1 MEARPCNKA
10 PGTQLTDEPNPAWFG
25 PHLMRLAT
33 VRSGEVE
40 ATHDVSIVATDE
52 AGRVIRTWGDADVTF
67 YYRSAIKAFQA
78 TVSLECGANLSP
90 EELAVTCASHGG
102 YPIHLGL
109 VESILEGAGL
119 DGDALQCPPA
129 WPRDPEAKDL
139 LIAAGHRRVKSLFH
153 NCSGK
158 HSGWLAACVA
168 QGWPTDT
175 YLDRSHPLQQR
186 ILDAI
191 EEITGVDPEPVGVD
205 GCGAPTL
212 RGRLDG
218 LARAFGRLT
227 VDDRFKQA
235 RLATHRFPA
244 LVASNTLP
252 DGRFAAW
259 WGGPVKVGA
268 QGLIAAGRNGIGIA
282 AKSHE
287 GAMPIA
293 VAAIA
298 AAATQLGLLSQAAHD
313 ALEDVRRIPV
323 LGGGRR
329 VGTIA
334 PITDRNA

>member
-1 MEARPCNKA
+1 
-10 PGTQLTDEPNPAWFG
+10 
-25 PHLMRLAT
+25 MRLAT
-33 VRSGEVE
+33 IRSGEVE

-52 AGRVIRTWGDADVTF
+52 IGRVIGTWGDPDMTF

-78 TVSLECGANLSP
+78 TVSLECGADLFP

-109 VESILEGAGL
+109 VASILKRADL
-119 DGDALQCPPA
+119 DATALQCPPA
-129 WPRDPEAKDL
+129 WPRDPLAKDL
-139 LIAAGHRRVKSLFH
+139 LIRAGHKQMKRLFH

-158 HSGWLAACVA
+158 HAGWLAACA
-168 QGWPTDT
+168 TQGWPTAT

-186 ILDAI
+186 VLSAI
-191 EEITGVDPEPVGVD
+191 AEVTGVNPEPVGVD
-205 GCGAPTL
+205 GCGAPTPRGNL
-212 RGRLDG
+212 RG
-218 LARAFGRLT
+218 LARAFGKLSADT
-227 VDDRFKQA
+227 RFEQA

-244 LVASNTLP
+244 LTASNTLP

-298 AAATQLGLLSQAAHD
+298 EAAGRLGLLSRAAYD
-313 ALEDVRRIPV
+313 ALKDVMRIPV
-323 LGGGRR
+323 VGGGRS
-329 VGTIA
+329 VGTIS
-334 PITDRNA
+334 PINDQDA

>member
-1 MEARPCNKA
+1 V
-10 PGTQLTDEPNPAWFG
+10 
-25 PHLMRLAT
+25 RLAT
-33 VRSGEVE
+33 IRSGEVE

-52 AGRVIRTWGDADVTF
+52 TGGVIGTWGDPDMTF
-67 YYRSAIKAFQA
+67 YYRSVVKPFQA
-78 TVSLECGANLSP
+78 TVSLEHGADLSP

-109 VESILEGAGL
+109 VESILKHAAL
-119 DGDALQCPPA
+119 DATALQCPPA

-139 LIAAGHRRVKSLFH
+139 LIGAGHKQMKRLFH

-158 HSGWLAACVA
+158 HAGWLAACAA
-168 QGWPTDT
+168 QGWPINT

-186 ILDAI
+186 VLSVI
-191 EEITGVDPEPVGVD
+191 EEVTGVDIVVGVD
-205 GCGAPTL
+205 GCGAPTSRGNL
-212 RGRLDG
+212 RG
-218 LARAFGRLT
+218 LARAFGKLS
-227 VDDRFKQA
+227 VDGRFRQA

-293 VAAIA
+293 VAAVA
-298 AAATQLGLLSQAAHD
+298 EAATRLGLLSQVARD
-313 ALEDVRRIPV
+313 ALEDVMRIPV

-334 PITDRNA
+334 PITDQDA